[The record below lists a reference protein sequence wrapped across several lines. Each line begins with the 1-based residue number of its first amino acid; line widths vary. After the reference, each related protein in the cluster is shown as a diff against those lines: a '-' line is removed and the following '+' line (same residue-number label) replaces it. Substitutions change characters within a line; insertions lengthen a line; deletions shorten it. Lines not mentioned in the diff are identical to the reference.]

1 MAGGN
6 TLFPGIQERLAKEM
20 SSRETD
26 PNNWTVRVVADPE
39 RREAVW
45 VGGSILASLSTFK
58 DESISREGH
67 FLISRFLLEFSFIGR
82 DDYLEQGSNVVNV
95 KEEEREAAWKARII
109 DREKEGERG
118 QFYL

>member
-6 TLFPGIQERLAKEM
+6 TLFPGLQERLAKEM

-26 PNNWTVRVVADPE
+26 PNLWAVRVVEGPDSGLWTPE

-67 FLISRFLLEFSFIGR
+67 FLFSIFVLFFFFL
-82 DDYLEQGSNVVNV
+82 YWQGGLS
-95 KEEEREAAWKARII
+95 
-109 DREKEGERG
+109 
-118 QFYL
+118 

>member
-6 TLFPGIQERLAKEM
+6 TLFPGLQERLAKEM

-45 VGGSILASLSTFK
+45 IGGSILASLSTFK

-67 FLISRFLLEFSFIGR
+67 FLFSIFVLFFFFL
-82 DDYLEQGSNVVNV
+82 YWQGGLS
-95 KEEEREAAWKARII
+95 
-109 DREKEGERG
+109 
-118 QFYL
+118 

>member
-6 TLFPGIQERLAKEM
+6 TLFPGLQERLAKEM

-26 PNNWTVRVVADPE
+26 PNNWTVRVVEGGGEGGE

-67 FLISRFLLEFSFIGR
+67 FLFSIFVLFFFFL
-82 DDYLEQGSNVVNV
+82 YWQGGLS
-95 KEEEREAAWKARII
+95 
-109 DREKEGERG
+109 
-118 QFYL
+118 